1 MATKDEIFA
10 FAAQEAERQGV
21 PLSLVQGV
29 IEAESGGRF
38 DARGPKTRSGETAF
52 GPMQLMAGTAKDLG
66 VNRMDW
72 ADNIRGGV
80 KYLGQ
85 LSQRFNSPELVLA
98 AYNAGPGN
106 VERYGGVPPFKET
119 QNYVKKVQ
127 NFMSKSTED
136 DDFVPFEQAPQTRSL
151 QARQPRDVAID
162 VSFPQGMGDQQTTR
176 SMQPAQPEDDDFVP
190 FTAAAPA
197 PASTARQTP
206 NVTNIVDAV
215 RAQANQP
222 PNQFLQDVRSSFN
235 PMDVLRGQTTTGQ
248 LARGTGN
255 LIASGIQSGLSRL
268 GFSDEYLGIDRTKQ
282 PAPAAPTQS
291 ISDILSGVAKTA
303 TERPG
308 LLVGG
313 MATGLLDPLNLAL
326 PGGIQKSLAAATPRA
341 VAQAAPRTVAAAQ
354 NVGTAALSG
363 GITSGAAQLANTGTI
378 NPAQLGNEMAAGA
391 VMAAPVAGVGAITT
405 PRQPAQLTQSQQVAQ
420 QAIQQGA
427 TLPPTQVNPTMLNR
441 LLEGFSG
448 KQQTSQVASIKNQE
462 VINTQARKS
471 LGLAP
476 DTPITPQV
484 LQDYRNV
491 KGQAYD
497 ALRSNPA
504 YYTDKT
510 FINNIDT
517 RVKDLQKLAS
527 TTDVARELN
536 VLNGLKQLRFDGD
549 GLVEQM
555 KRLKFDGEA
564 NAISM
569 DPANKSL
576 GQAQKFAARQLEDL
590 AERNLTKFNQPDV
603 MSNFKQARQDI
614 AKSYTIEKSLNAATG
629 DVSGSKLGQR
639 AAAGKIVPSELQA
652 LSNAAAAFPSAFQN
666 VARIGSVPGI
676 SPLDVGAAGIAAA
689 SASNP
694 ALLATVA
701 GRPLA
706 RSAITSAPFQN
717 RMLPNT
723 TPRVPGLLNRMTTDP
738 LANYGI
744 GMLPQYGVQ

>member
-85 LSQRFNSPELVLA
+85 LSQRFSSPDLVLA

-106 VERYGGVPPFKET
+106 VEKYGGVPPFKET

-127 NFMSKSTED
+127 NFMSKTTD
-136 DDFVPFEQAPQTRSL
+136 DDFVPFEQAPQTQS
-151 QARQPRDVAID
+151 RQPRDVAID
-162 VSFPQGMGDQQTTR
+162 VSFPQGMG
-176 SMQPAQPEDDDFVP
+176 QPSAQPEDDDFVP

-197 PASTARQTP
+197 PASTARQAP

-222 PNQFLQDVRSSFN
+222 PSQFLQDVRSSFN

-255 LIASGIQSGLSRL
+255 LIASGIQGGLSRL

-326 PGGIQKSLAAATPRA
+326 PGGIQKSLASATPRA
-341 VAQAAPRTVAAAQ
+341 VAQAAPRTVAAVQ
-354 NVGTAALSG
+354 NVGTAAAAG

-405 PRQPAQLTQSQQVAQ
+405 PRQVAPLTQKQLIAQ
-420 QAIQQGA
+420 RAMQEGA
-427 TLPPTQVNPTMLNR
+427 TFVPSEVNPTIFNN
-441 LLEGFSG
+441 LLEAFSSKPQT
-448 KQQTSQVASIKNQE
+448 KQLTSVKNAE
-462 VINTQARKS
+462 VGNAAARKF
-471 LGLAP
+471 LGVAP
-476 DTPITPQV
+476 DTAITLPV
-484 LQDYRNV
+484 LDAFRSNR
-491 KGQAYD
+491 GQFYD
-497 ALRSNPA
+497 ALRANPT
-504 YYTDKT
+504 YYSDVP
-510 FINNIDT
+510 F
-517 RVKDLQKLAS
+517 VKAISTKLDDLNDLAP
-527 TTDVARELN
+527 TNN
-536 VLNGLKQLRFDGD
+536 VLAEINTLKGLQQLNFNSKGF
-549 GLVEQM
+549 VEQM
-555 KRLKFDGEA
+555 KRLKGDAGT
-564 NAISM
+564 NLISQ
-569 DPANKSL
+569 DA
-576 GQAQKFAARQLEDL
+576 AARNLGEIQRFAVNQMEDL
-590 AERNLTKFNQPDV
+590 AERNLTNIYKQPDV
-603 MSNFKQARQDI
+603 VKNFKQAREDI
-614 AKSYTIEKSLNAATG
+614 AKSYTLQKSLNLVTG
-629 DVSGSKLGQR
+629 DVSLAELGQR
-639 AAAGKIVPSELQA
+639 AKRGKIVPAELQTLA
-652 LSNAAAAFPSAFQN
+652 DAAAAFPNSFQN
-666 VARIGSVPGI
+666 VARIGSAPGPNLTDI
-676 SPLDVGAAGIAAA
+676 AAGAVGTVSTGSP
-689 SASNP
+689 SALG
-694 ALLATVA
+694 AIF
-701 GRPLA
+701 GRPVV
-706 RSAITSAPFQN
+706 RSLITSPRYQRN
-717 RMLPNT
+717 ILPDT
-723 TPRVPGLLNRMTTDP
+723 TPKTPGLLNRITTDP

>member
-85 LSQRFNSPELVLA
+85 LSQRFSSPELVLA

-127 NFMSKSTED
+127 NFMSKTTD
-136 DDFVPFEQAPQTRSL
+136 DDFVPFEQAPQK
-151 QARQPRDVAID
+151 QRDTAID
-162 VSFPQGMGDQQTTR
+162 VSFPQGMGQASAQQAT
-176 SMQPAQPEDDDFVP
+176 DDFVP
-190 FTAAAPA
+190 FSAAPA
-197 PASTARQTP
+197 PRQTQTRQTP
-206 NVTNIVDAV
+206 NVTNIVDSV

-222 PNQFLQDVRSSFN
+222 PSQFLQDVRASFN

-248 LARGTGN
+248 LAMGAGN
-255 LIASGIQSGLSRL
+255 LINTGIQNVLGSL
-268 GFSDEYLGIDRTKQ
+268 GFSDEYLGRTRTP

-291 ISDILSGVAKTA
+291 ISDIITGVARTA
-303 TERPG
+303 QERPG
-308 LLVGG
+308 LLVGSLG
-313 MATGLLDPLNLAL
+313 TAMLDPLNLAL
-326 PGGIQKSLAAATPRA
+326 PGGIQRTLASATPRA

-354 NVGTAALSG
+354 NIGTAGTAG
-363 GITSGAAQLANTGTI
+363 AITSGAAQLANTGTI
-378 NPAQLGNEMAAGA
+378 NPAQLANEAAAGA
-391 VMAAPVAGVGAITT
+391 LLSAPVAAVGAVTT
-405 PRQPAQLTQSQQVAQ
+405 PRQVAPLTQSQQVAQ

-427 TLPPTQVNPTMLNR
+427 TLPPSQVNPTILNR

-462 VINTQARKS
+462 VINAQARKS

-484 LQDYRNV
+484 LNDYRNV

-497 ALRSNPA
+497 ALRANPA
-504 YYTDKT
+504 YYTDRQ
-510 FINNIDT
+510 FIGDVNKRIAE
-517 RVKDLQKLAS
+517 LQKIGS
-527 TTDVARELN
+527 TTDVRAEIN
-536 VLNGLKQLRFDGD
+536 ILNGLKQLRFDGD
-549 GLVEQM
+549 GLVEQI
-555 KRLKFDGEA
+555 KRLRGDAETNLSSGDA
-564 NAISM
+564 RSI
-569 DPANKSL
+569 SL
-576 GQAQKFAARQLEDL
+576 GRAQKFASQQLEDL
-590 AERNLTKFNQPDV
+590 AERNLQNFNQPDV
-603 MSNFKQARQDI
+603 MKNFKQARQDI

-629 DVSGSKLGQR
+629 DVSGAKLGQR
-639 AAAGKIVPSELQA
+639 AAAGRIVPSELQA
-652 LSNAAAAFPSAFQN
+652 LSNAAAAFPNAFQN
-666 VARIGSVPGI
+666 VARVGSVPVI
-676 SPLDVGAAGIAAA
+676 SPLDVGAAGVAAA

-701 GRPLA
+701 GRPLV
-706 RSAITSAPFQN
+706 RSAITSSPFQS

-723 TPRVPGLLNRMTTDP
+723 QQQVPGLLNRITTDP